1 MGIIDSELLKENLD
15 GLADRLAGD
24 PASGFVTP
32 RVSTTLLEDVR
43 AVSRF
48 TQYGKDFEFRCDESE
63 GRGGRGEAPSPL
75 RYLLT
80 SLAFCQQVWYAK
92 GAAIVGCE
100 VEALDID
107 VETFMD
113 MRGEHLVAGLPVHPQ
128 WFLVTATVTSPSS
141 AEVVEAMAME
151 ANRRC
156 PVYGLLRG
164 AVPIYN
170 RLVHNGEILTD
181 ARPPGPPDS
190 GGEGEER

>member
-15 GLADRLAGD
+15 GLADRLAGN

-100 VEALDID
+100 IEALDID
-107 VETFMD
+107 DVSPMANPFP
-113 MRGEHLVAGLPVHPQ
+113 LVNV
-128 WFLVTATVTSPSS
+128 
-141 AEVVEAMAME
+141 
-151 ANRRC
+151 
-156 PVYGLLRG
+156 LRADEPG
-164 AVPIYN
+164 HDDVRA
-170 RLVHNGEILTD
+170 EILAAAPSVED
-181 ARPPGPPDS
+181 GQFRVPPVL
-190 GGEGEER
+190 GEAP